1 MEPWLTPDSPGRRS
15 TTSGWPTGGSSVGT
29 IEANFRFGSYA
40 AAGAFAGRAAAIADD
55 HNHHPTIHLTYPGVV
70 HVVST
75 SHDVHGVSQRDI
87 RLAEAISTAAA
98 EAGGAGQ
105 LPTGS
110 ASTEIAID
118 ALDIDAVRPF
128 WKAVLG
134 YVEAKPG
141 VEGDI
146 VRQVEDPNGIGPS
159 VWFQQMD
166 SPRPQRNRIHFDV
179 VVPHDV
185 ADAGGRDTG
194 CRGTPGQ
201 RRPSPRVLGTGR
213 PRGQRGLHLHLAGP
227 RLTRLLPRPPARLNF
242 PAGGGKPRLRKG
254 RVPLRT

>member
-1 MEPWLTPDSPGRRS
+1 MADTRL
-15 TTSGWPTGGSSVGT
+15 SGQAFHDLGLADWRFLVGT

-40 AAGAFAGRAAAIADD
+40 AAGDFAGRAAAIADD
-55 HNHHPTIHLTYPGVV
+55 QNHHPTIHLTYPGVV

-75 SHDVHGVSQRDI
+75 SHDVHGVSERDI
-87 RLAEAISTAAA
+87 RLAEAVSAAAA
-98 EAGGAGQ
+98 EAGGTGQ

-141 VEGDI
+141 VDGDI
-146 VRQVEDPNGIGPS
+146 VRQVEDPNGIGPA

-166 SPRPQRNRIHFDV
+166 SPRAQRNRVHLDV

-185 ADAGGRDTG
+185 ADDRLAATLAAGGRLVSDA
-194 CRGTPGQ
+194 RA
-201 RRPSPRVLGTGR
+201 RAFWVLADSEGNEACICTWQDR
-213 PRGQRGLHLHLAGP
+213 D
-227 RLTRLLPRPPARLNF
+227 
-242 PAGGGKPRLRKG
+242 
-254 RVPLRT
+254 